1 MTTDT
6 QTKAYEELIAE
17 LEGRIEKH
25 EAQSAKH
32 KKLVIMAWSG
42 DLDRIWPTFIL
53 ATTAAAMGMQT
64 TVFFTFWGLFPLV
77 KNEVRITGENW
88 MQKMMSV
95 MNRGGT
101 EHLGLSKMN
110 FAGMG
115 PAMMKKLADEHNVAS
130 PQELLEVARDLGVT
144 MIPCQMTMDL
154 LGLTKDDL
162 IEGLAEPAGATTA
175 LAEAQDAVTLFI

>member
-1 MTTDT
+1 MATEADHYD
-6 QTKAYEELIAE
+6 AA
-17 LEGRIEKH
+17 LEGLAKELDQH
-25 EAQSAKH
+25 ERLSAKH
-32 KKLVIMAWSG
+32 KKLVIFAWSG
-42 DLDRIWPTFIL
+42 DLDRVWPTFIL
-53 ATTAAAMGMQT
+53 ATTAAAMGMKT

-77 KNEVRITGENW
+77 RNDVRITGENW
-88 MQKMMSV
+88 MQKMMSF

-101 EHLGLSKMN
+101 EHLHLSKMD

-115 PAMMKKLADEHNVAS
+115 PAMMNKLAEDHKVAS
-130 PQELLEVARDLGVT
+130 PQELLEVARDLGVE

-154 LGLTKDDL
+154 LGLTSDDL